1 MMRNCASENPSG
13 GNLRGEMDSGLTL
26 RVPWNDGWRRSLVH
40 VPTITANYLAILALI
55 YAALAL
61 QVIRLRRSNQAAFSD
76 GGNEGLRS
84 AIRAHGNF
92 MEYVPII
99 ALMVAFLEMSG
110 ASALRIH
117 LLMGALV
124 LSRLLHPLGMYAT
137 QGSRRFTIC
146 RIGGIFLTIGLLIS
160 CALTILSR
168 LPWSAVADEIS
179 EQAVAAIQFL
189 QVIHVILTL

>member
-1 MMRNCASENPSG
+1 MHMPS
-13 GNLRGEMDSGLTL
+13 
-26 RVPWNDGWRRSLVH
+26 
-40 VPTITANYLAILALI
+40 ITASYLAILTLI

-61 QVIRLRRSNQAAFSD
+61 DVIRLRRSSQAPFND
-76 GGNEGLRS
+76 GGNASLRG
-84 AIRAHGNF
+84 AIRAHANF

-99 ALMVAFLEMSG
+99 ALMVALIEMSG
-110 ASALRIH
+110 ASPLRLH

-137 QGSRRFTIC
+137 PGSLRFLIC
-146 RIGGIFLTIGLLIS
+146 RGGGIFLTIGLLIT

-168 LPWSAVADEIS
+168 LAWAAVADEIS
-179 EQAVAAIQFL
+179 EQAIATIQFL

>member
-1 MMRNCASENPSG
+1 MHMPA
-13 GNLRGEMDSGLTL
+13 
-26 RVPWNDGWRRSLVH
+26 
-40 VPTITANYLAILALI
+40 ITANYLAILALI

-61 QVIRLRRSNQAAFSD
+61 QVIRLRRSSQAPFND
-76 GGNEGLRS
+76 GGNASLRS

-99 ALMVAFLEMSG
+99 ALMVALLEMSG
-110 ASALRIH
+110 ASALRVH
-117 LLMGALV
+117 VLMGLLV

-137 QGSRRFTIC
+137 PGSLRFLIC
-146 RIGGIFLTIGLLIS
+146 RGGGIALSIGLLITS
-160 CALTILSR
+160 ALTILSR

-179 EQAVAAIQFL
+179 DQAIATIQFL

>member
-1 MMRNCASENPSG
+1 MLMPS
-13 GNLRGEMDSGLTL
+13 
-26 RVPWNDGWRRSLVH
+26 
-40 VPTITANYLAILALI
+40 ITANYLAILALI

-61 QVIRLRRSNQAAFSD
+61 QVVWLRRRNGAAFSD
-76 GGNEGLRS
+76 GGNASLRS

-99 ALMVAFLEMSG
+99 ALMAALLEMSG
-110 ASALRIH
+110 ASPLRIH

-137 QGSRRFTIC
+137 AGSLKFLIC
-146 RIGGIFLTIGLLIS
+146 RSGSILLTIGLLIGA
-160 CALTILSR
+160 ALTILSR
-168 LPWSAVADEIS
+168 LPWGAFASEIS
-179 EQAVAAIQFL
+179 DQVLATVEFL

>member
-1 MMRNCASENPSG
+1 MH
-13 GNLRGEMDSGLTL
+13 T
-26 RVPWNDGWRRSLVH
+26 
-40 VPTITANYLAILALI
+40 PTITAFYLAILALI

-61 QVIRLRRSNQAAFSD
+61 QVIRLRRSGRAAFGD
-76 GGNEGLRS
+76 GGNTSLNR

-99 ALMVAFLEMSG
+99 TLMVAMIEMTG

-124 LSRLLHPLGMYAT
+124 LSRLMHPLGMYAAP
-137 QGSRRFTIC
+137 GSPRFQIG
-146 RIGGIFLTIGLLIS
+146 RVGGIGLTITLLIA

-168 LPWSAVADEIS
+168 LDW
-179 EQAVAAIQFL
+179 AAIAGEVSTQAIATIHFI
-189 QVIHVILTL
+189 QVIHIILTL

>member
-1 MMRNCASENPSG
+1 M
-13 GNLRGEMDSGLTL
+13 
-26 RVPWNDGWRRSLVH
+26 H

-61 QVIRLRRSNQAAFSD
+61 QVIRLRRNSNAPFND

-99 ALMVAFLEMSG
+99 TLMVAFLEMSG

-117 LLMGALV
+117 VLMGALL

-137 QGSRRFTIC
+137 PGSLRFTVC
-146 RIGGIFLTIGLLIS
+146 RAGGIFLTIGLLFS

-168 LPWSAVADEIS
+168 LPWAAVADEIS
-179 EQAVAAIQFL
+179 DQAIATIEFL

>member
-1 MMRNCASENPSG
+1 M
-13 GNLRGEMDSGLTL
+13 
-26 RVPWNDGWRRSLVH
+26 H

-61 QVIRLRRSNQAAFSD
+61 EVIRLRRSNGAPFND
-76 GGNEGLRS
+76 GGNENLRS

-99 ALMVAFLEMSG
+99 ALMVALLEMSG
-110 ASALRIH
+110 ASPLRIH

-124 LSRLLHPLGMYAT
+124 LSRLLHPLGMHAT
-137 QGSRRFTIC
+137 PGSLRFTVC
-146 RIGGIFLTIGLLIS
+146 RVGGIFLTIGLLVS

-168 LPWSAVADEIS
+168 LPWAAMAEEIS
-179 EQAVAAIQFL
+179 EQAIATVEFL